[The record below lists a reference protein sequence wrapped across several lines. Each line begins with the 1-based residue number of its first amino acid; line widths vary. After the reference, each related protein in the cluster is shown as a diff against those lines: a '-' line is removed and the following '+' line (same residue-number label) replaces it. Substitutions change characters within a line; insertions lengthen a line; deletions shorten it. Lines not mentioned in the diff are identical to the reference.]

1 MRGFGCNCP
10 SCGAPER
17 VSLFV
22 LDSAAVRFS
31 HRCAHCGE
39 ASALAAWS
47 VQPLPQGDAEG
58 DDSRLGRSRH
68 RHDTS
73 SVDRTSVAEAGIY

>member
-47 VQPLPQGDAEG
+47 VPPLHKETPKATTAGWADRG
-58 DDSRLGRSRH
+58 IHMTH
-68 RHDTS
+68 RVS
-73 SVDRTSVAEAGIY
+73 IVRQ